1 MPVGIRGATSFYIF
15 KSCIVNMNKKVDMFH
30 PNLYRFYIS
39 RASVHHCRLRLGLSA
54 LNSQRFQYG
63 FISNMSCDSCN
74 YAREDVRHY
83 IFFCPAFAAQRQALI
98 EGLTALLPTAV
109 MQNKQSLLNILLY
122 GSDNFPEDTNCN
134 IFSLLQAYISSSKRF
149 ST

>member
-1 MPVGIRGATSFYIF
+1 
-15 KSCIVNMNKKVDMFH
+15 
-30 PNLYRFYIS
+30 
-39 RASVHHCRLRLGLSA
+39 
-54 LNSQRFQYG
+54 
-63 FISNMSCDSCN
+63 MSCDSCN

-83 IFFCPAFAAQRQALI
+83 IFFCPAFAAQRKALI

-122 GSDNFPEDTNCN
+122 GSDNFPEDTNFN
-134 IFSLLQAYISSSKRF
+134 IFSFLQAHISSSKRF

>member
-1 MPVGIRGATSFYIF
+1 
-15 KSCIVNMNKKVDMFH
+15 MNKKVDMFH
-30 PNLYRFYIS
+30 PNLYCFYIS
-39 RASVHHCRLRLGLSA
+39 RASDHHCRLRLGLSA

-74 YAREDVRHY
+74 YAREDVR
-83 IFFCPAFAAQRQALI
+83 
-98 EGLTALLPTAV
+98 LPTAV

-122 GSDNFPEDTNCN
+122 GSDNFPEDTNFN

>member
-1 MPVGIRGATSFYIF
+1 
-15 KSCIVNMNKKVDMFH
+15 MNKKVDMFH

-54 LNSQRFQYG
+54 RNSQRFQYG

-83 IFFCPAFAAQRQALI
+83 IFFCPAFAAQR
-98 EGLTALLPTAV
+98 
-109 MQNKQSLLNILLY
+109 LLY
-122 GSDNFPEDTNCN
+122 GLDNFPEDTNFN
-134 IFSLLQAYISSSKRF
+134 IFSLLQMYLSSSKRF